1 MPSCTIFSVNSDS
14 VLAIFWNLSGDS
26 LIPLSFSSGI
36 GGRFVFPRARG
47 VRLQHLLVAPAPY
60 VVAGGAVMAYLIL
73 RFTRTLGTARLP
85 SWAET
90 CEVNTAKLVCN
101 LAARKPWPHPKGT
114 GAAES
119 GKHPVEIGHD
129 EIEVRFAPICG
140 GWVSIRTFIRE
151 SIFQHILEIPAPAV
165 CLLGKI
171 LLDRRRRPRDIW

>member
-1 MPSCTIFSVNSDS
+1 
-14 VLAIFWNLSGDS
+14 
-26 LIPLSFSSGI
+26 
-36 GGRFVFPRARG
+36 
-47 VRLQHLLVAPAPY
+47 
-60 VVAGGAVMAYLIL
+60 MACLIL

-129 EIEVRFAPICG
+129 EIEVRFAPISRRLG
-140 GWVSIRTFIRE
+140 VDPDVHPGLYF
-151 SIFQHILEIPAPAV
+151 PAYFGNSAPV
-165 CLLGKI
+165 V
-171 LLDRRRRPRDIW
+171 